1 MTQKRKIT
9 AEDLYKIESLTDP
22 RWSPDGKH
30 ILFVKTHINED
41 HTYASNLFL
50 YDQESEELNQWTY
63 GDKRV
68 SAPRWSPDG
77 KKVAFV
83 SNRSGKN
90 QLYVLPVSGGE
101 ARQVTDIDNGA
112 GNPVWS
118 PCSGKLAFTVSLEP
132 EDALN
137 EEKKKEDDEKKLKP
151 FVTDSMKYK
160 ADGAGLLDDKKQ
172 QIAIIDL
179 KTEEL
184 RQLTKGKDSYTPFA
198 WSPDGKY
205 LAYAT
210 DADAKDKDFSFNNE
224 LYLYNLEDDSKEH
237 IQTAEGYV
245 GFAAWSPEGDQLAF
259 TASGR
264 TYENAT
270 HSELWVWE
278 QNAGT
283 ATCLTEG
290 IDAPVGDYAIGDI
303 QQGASIQGAVWADN
317 NSLYF
322 VITDQGNV
330 NLYYA
335 STEGEVYPAYEG
347 DHHVYGFDVHGES
360 QKIAAAIS
368 TTKNPGDL
376 HVIHV
381 PTGEAKQVTNVN
393 RQLLDEVEVVAPEA
407 VSYESTDGYTV
418 HGWFM
423 KPSGYQEGEKAPM
436 ILNIHGGP
444 HAMYANTFFH
454 EMQLLASQGYAVLY
468 TNPRGSHGYGQTFV
482 NAVRGDYG
490 GGDYRDLMA
499 AVDGALE
506 QFDFI
511 DRDRLG
517 VTGGSYGGFM
527 TNWITGHTD
536 RFKAAVTQRCISN
549 WISFYGVSDIGYYF
563 SEWQIQADLGDIDTL
578 WKHSPL
584 AYADQIKTPLL
595 ILHSEN
601 DYRCP
606 IEQAEQ
612 LYIAL
617 KRKEKK
623 TRLVRF
629 PESDHNLSRTGKP
642 ELRLERLNHLTGWMD
657 EYI

>member
-1 MTQKRKIT
+1 MTQKRHMT

-22 RWSPDGKH
+22 RWSPDGQNV
-30 ILFVKTHINED
+30 LFVKTHINEE
-41 HTYASNLFL
+41 HTYTSNLFL
-50 YDQESEELNQWTY
+50 LDQETGDIEQWTY
-63 GDKRV
+63 GDHKV
-68 SAPRWSPDG
+68 SSPRWSPDG

-90 QLYVLPVSGGE
+90 QLFVLPVKGGE
-101 ARQVTDIDNGA
+101 AKQVTDTENGA

-118 PCSGKLAFTVSLEP
+118 PCSGKLAFTASLEP
-132 EDALN
+132 KDSLI
-137 EEKKKEDDEKKLKP
+137 EKKEKEDEDKKLKP
-151 FVTDSMKYK
+151 YVTDSMKYK

-172 QIAIIDL
+172 QIAVIDL
-179 KTEEL
+179 ASEEIS
-184 RQLTKGKDSYTPFA
+184 QLTKGEDSYSLFA
-198 WSPDGKY
+198 WSPDGKQ
-205 LAYAT
+205 LAFAT
-210 DADAKDKDFSFNNE
+210 DADAKEKDFSFNNE
-224 LYLYNLEDDSKEH
+224 LYLYNIEDDSREK
-237 IQTAEGYV
+237 IKTAEGYV

-259 TASGR
+259 TAAAR

-270 HSELWVWE
+270 HSEVWVW
-278 QNAGT
+278 NK
-283 ATCLTEG
+283 ATGVSECLTEG
-290 IDAPVGDYAIGDI
+290 IDAPAGDYAIGDI
-303 QQGASIQGAVWADN
+303 QQGANVQGAVWADN
-317 NSLYF
+317 KSLYF

-347 DHHVYGFDVHGES
+347 AHHVYGFDVHGAS

-368 TTKNPGDL
+368 TTENPGDL

-381 PTGEAKQVTNVN
+381 PTGEASQVTNVN
-393 RQLLDEVEVVAPEA
+393 KQLLEEVEIVVPETVA
-407 VSYESTDGYTV
+407 YESTDGYTV

-423 KPSGYQEGEKAPM
+423 KPAGFKDGEEVPM

-444 HAMYANTFFH
+444 HAMYGNTFFH
-454 EMQLLASQGYAVLY
+454 EMQLLAAEGYAVLY
-468 TNPRGSHGYGQTFV
+468 TNPRGSHGYGQEFV

-490 GGDYRDLMA
+490 GGDYRDLMV

-511 DRDRLG
+511 DAERLG

-584 AYADQIKTPLL
+584 AYADQINTPLL
-595 ILHSEN
+595 IMHSEN

-606 IEQAEQ
+606 IEQSEQ

-642 ELRLERLNHLTGWMD
+642 ELRLERLNHLAGWMK

>member
-270 HSELWVWE
+270 HSEL
-278 QNAGT
+278 
-283 ATCLTEG
+283 
-290 IDAPVGDYAIGDI
+290 
-303 QQGASIQGAVWADN
+303 
-317 NSLYF
+317 
-322 VITDQGNV
+322 
-330 NLYYA
+330 
-335 STEGEVYPAYEG
+335 
-347 DHHVYGFDVHGES
+347 
-360 QKIAAAIS
+360 
-368 TTKNPGDL
+368 
-376 HVIHV
+376 
-381 PTGEAKQVTNVN
+381 
-393 RQLLDEVEVVAPEA
+393 
-407 VSYESTDGYTV
+407 
-418 HGWFM
+418 
-423 KPSGYQEGEKAPM
+423 
-436 ILNIHGGP
+436 
-444 HAMYANTFFH
+444 
-454 EMQLLASQGYAVLY
+454 
-468 TNPRGSHGYGQTFV
+468 
-482 NAVRGDYG
+482 
-490 GGDYRDLMA
+490 
-499 AVDGALE
+499 
-506 QFDFI
+506 
-511 DRDRLG
+511 
-517 VTGGSYGGFM
+517 
-527 TNWITGHTD
+527 
-536 RFKAAVTQRCISN
+536 
-549 WISFYGVSDIGYYF
+549 
-563 SEWQIQADLGDIDTL
+563 
-578 WKHSPL
+578 
-584 AYADQIKTPLL
+584 
-595 ILHSEN
+595 
-601 DYRCP
+601 
-606 IEQAEQ
+606 
-612 LYIAL
+612 
-617 KRKEKK
+617 
-623 TRLVRF
+623 
-629 PESDHNLSRTGKP
+629 
-642 ELRLERLNHLTGWMD
+642 
-657 EYI
+657 